1 MPNKPVLSPED
12 KLVIKQKLLQLC
24 EDFWIAQ
31 GYKKTSIKALCTE
44 AKISIGTFY
53 VLFATKEQLFLETA
67 QTIQSRLTERFKET
81 VLQTPNRMGLSKA
94 LKKLA
99 REFDHN
105 PFLYDVN
112 SVDFRAFVTKLS
124 TEEIETIKFESMS
137 FFKEVCQIVNL
148 QPVIDDA
155 TAFGVLSTLLSS
167 IATKKTIE
175 PVCDFFTVFDFM
187 TDKLIFNIRRCRVN
201 RRQMTID
208 TTIWLSYIISFW
220 NFYSIRFSAS
230 WSRLQVASP
239 CY

>member
-24 EDFWIAQ
+24 EDFWIAK

-99 REFDHN
+99 REFDHS

-124 TEEIETIKFESMS
+124 TEEMETIKFESMA

-167 IATKKTIE
+167 IATKKTID

-187 TDKLIFNIRRCRVN
+187 TDKLIGELFVEASGQKGFRK
-201 RRQMTID
+201 
-208 TTIWLSYIISFW
+208 LFW
-220 NFYSIRFSAS
+220 IVYVLDGCCCSKKEE
-230 WSRLQVASP
+230 QKDDK
-239 CY
+239 

>member
-148 QPVIDDA
+148 QPVMDDA

-187 TDKLIFNIRRCRVN
+187 TDKLIGELFVE
-201 RRQMTID
+201 
-208 TTIWLSYIISFW
+208 
-220 NFYSIRFSAS
+220 AS
-230 WSRLQVASP
+230 G
-239 CY
+239 

>member
-99 REFDHN
+99 REFDN
-105 PFLYDVN
+105 SPFLYDVN

-175 PVCDFFTVFDFM
+175 PVCDFFTVFDYM
-187 TDKLIFNIRRCRVN
+187 TDKLIGELFAEASGQKGFRK
-201 RRQMTID
+201 
-208 TTIWLSYIISFW
+208 LFW
-220 NFYSIRFSAS
+220 IVYVLDGCCCSKKEE
-230 WSRLQVASP
+230 QKDDK
-239 CY
+239 

>member
-31 GYKKTSIKALCTE
+31 GYKKTSIKALCSE

-175 PVCDFFTVFDFM
+175 PVCDFFYCF
-187 TDKLIFNIRRCRVN
+187 
-201 RRQMTID
+201 
-208 TTIWLSYIISFW
+208 
-220 NFYSIRFSAS
+220 
-230 WSRLQVASP
+230 
-239 CY
+239 

>member
-24 EDFWIAQ
+24 EDFWIAK

-94 LKKLA
+94 LK
-99 REFDHN
+99 REFDHS

-124 TEEIETIKFESMS
+124 TEEMETIKFESMA

-167 IATKKTIE
+167 IATKKTID

-187 TDKLIFNIRRCRVN
+187 TDKLIGELFVE
-201 RRQMTID
+201 
-208 TTIWLSYIISFW
+208 
-220 NFYSIRFSAS
+220 AS
-230 WSRLQVASP
+230 G
-239 CY
+239 

>member
-81 VLQTPNRMGLSKA
+81 VLQTPNRMGLSEA

-187 TDKLIFNIRRCRVN
+187 TDKLIGELFVEASGQKGFRKLFWIVYVNNGCRCSKKEE
-201 RRQMTID
+201 QKD
-208 TTIWLSYIISFW
+208 DK
-220 NFYSIRFSAS
+220 
-230 WSRLQVASP
+230 
-239 CY
+239 